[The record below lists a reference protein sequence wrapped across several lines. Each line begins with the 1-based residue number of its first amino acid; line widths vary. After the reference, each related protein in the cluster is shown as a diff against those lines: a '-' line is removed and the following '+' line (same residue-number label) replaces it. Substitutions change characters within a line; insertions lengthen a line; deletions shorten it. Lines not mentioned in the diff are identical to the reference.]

1 MTKSFVIFTK
11 DFVNMRCRMT
21 PTPLPKRPTDAELS
35 ILRAIWDHGPC
46 TVRQVLLALNRDRP
60 TGYTTVL
67 KLMQIMTEK
76 GLVERDETTRPQVY
90 RSRLSREQTERQLVR
105 DLLERAFAGSAR
117 RMVMQALSI
126 KKASAEELAEIEKV
140 LNRIDKG
147 NG

>member
-1 MTKSFVIFTK
+1 
-11 DFVNMRCRMT
+11 MT

-117 RMVMQALSI
+117 RMVVQALSI